1 MRILSFYQ
9 QGVYGLSEVALDFV
23 DHATGKPRQR
33 TVIAGSNGT
42 GKTTILEIIFS
53 LLKHTPHLYDA
64 VYTSKHTLAQDEK
77 AKITL
82 SDLPLP
88 SGNHPITL
96 ALDATGPHLTSNEEI
111 GNIRGNWLGAILQA
125 SSGKRDFPNCVYF
138 PSEGRELQSKG
149 KGQIID
155 QPRDYQWVYRFD
167 DSAKWEGSLES
178 FLVAMDYRDLMAQR
192 EGRAGDE
199 FSRFTKLINSF
210 LQDKQIRGVD
220 DKFRIKVEAANGQ
233 QFGLEALSSG
243 EKQIV
248 LLLGEIQR
256 RLRLGGLLLIDE
268 PEIHLH
274 PRWQRLLVRALT
286 DLCAEYDAQM
296 ILTTHSEEIA
306 SAVYEHELVLLDAVF
321 AREAVV

>member
-1 MRILSFYQ
+1 MRILSFRQ
-9 QGVYGLSEVALDFV
+9 QGVYGLPEIALDFV
-23 DHATGKPRQR
+23 DRATGKPRQR

-42 GKTTILEIIFS
+42 GKTTILEMIYS

-64 VYTSKHTLAQDEK
+64 VYTSRHTLAHDEE
-77 AKITL
+77 AEITL
-82 SDLPLP
+82 NNLPLP
-88 SGNHPITL
+88 SGEHFITL
-96 ALDATGPHLTSNEEI
+96 SLNANGPHLTSSEEI
-111 GNIRGNWLGAILQA
+111 GNTRGNWLSAIQQA
-125 SSGKRDFPNCVYF
+125 TAGKRDFPNCVYF
-138 PSEGRELQSKG
+138 PSEGRELRSKA

-155 QPRDYQWVYRFD
+155 EPRDYQWVYRFD
-167 DSAKWEGSLES
+167 DSTKWEGSLES

-192 EGRAGDE
+192 EGRTGNE
-199 FSRFTKLINSF
+199 FSHFTKLINSF
-210 LQDKQIRGVD
+210 LRDKQIDGVD
-220 DKFRIKVEAANGQ
+220 GKFRVRVEAANGQ

-248 LLLGEIQR
+248 LMLGEIQR
-256 RLRLGGLLLIDE
+256 RLRPGGLLLIDE

-286 DLCAEYDAQM
+286 ELCGEYDAQM

>member
-9 QGVYGLSEVALDFV
+9 QGVYGLPEIALDFV

-42 GKTTILEIIFS
+42 GKTTILEMICDFLDLMYREARARKPWQRTLEQGHANI
-53 LLKHTPHLYDA
+53 
-64 VYTSKHTLAQDEK
+64 TLA
-77 AKITL
+77 
-82 SDLPLP
+82 DLPLQRQP
-88 SGNHPITL
+88 LTL
-96 ALDATGPHLTSNEEI
+96 ALDKDGFTLPDVVEHLSA
-111 GNIRGNWLGAILQA
+111 IREAVAGE
-125 SSGKRDFPNCVYF
+125 RDYPNCVYF
-138 PSEGRELQSKG
+138 PSEGRELQSKA

-155 QPRDYQWVYRFD
+155 EPRDYQWVYRFN

-199 FSRFTKLINSF
+199 FSRFTKVINSF

-220 DKFRIKVEAANGQ
+220 DKFRIRVEAANGQ

-256 RLRLGGLLLIDE
+256 RLRPGGLLLIDE

-286 DLCAEYDAQM
+286 DLCVEYDAQM

-306 SAVYEHELVLLDAVF
+306 GAVYEHELALLDAIF
-321 AREAVV
+321 ARETAV

>member
-1 MRILSFYQ
+1 MRILSFHQ
-9 QGVYGLSEVALDFV
+9 QGIYGLPEIALDFV

-42 GKTTILEIIFS
+42 GKTTVLEMIYS
-53 LLKHTPHLYDA
+53 LLKLIPHLYDA
-64 VYTSKHTLAQDEK
+64 VYTSKHALAQN
-77 AKITL
+77 AKVEITL
-82 SDLPLP
+82 GNLPLP
-88 SGNHPITL
+88 SSEYPVTL
-96 ALDATGPHLTSNEEI
+96 SLTANGPHLAFSEV
-111 GNIRGNWLGAILQA
+111 RGNTGGNWIGAIREALA
-125 SSGKRDFPNCVYF
+125 GKRDFPNCVYF
-138 PSEGRELQSKG
+138 PSEGRELQSKT

-155 QPRDYQWVYRFD
+155 EPRDYQWVYRFD
-167 DSAKWEGSLES
+167 DSTKWEGSLES

-199 FSRFTKLINSF
+199 FSRFTKLINGF

-220 DKFRIKVEAANGQ
+220 DKFRIRVEAANGQ

-256 RLRLGGLLLIDE
+256 RLRPGGLLLIDE

-286 DLCAEYDAQM
+286 DLCVDYDAQM

-306 SAVYEHELVLLDAVF
+306 SAVYEHELVLLDAIFV
-321 AREAVV
+321 RETAV

>member
-1 MRILSFYQ
+1 MRILSFHQ
-9 QGVYGLSEVALDFV
+9 QGVYGLPEIMLDFV

-33 TVIAGSNGT
+33 TIIAGSNGT
-42 GKTTILEIIFS
+42 GKTTILEMIFN
-53 LLKHTPHLYDA
+53 LLKHTPHLHDA
-64 VYTSKHTLAQDEK
+64 AYTSKHSLARGEEV
-77 AKITL
+77 KITL

-88 SGNHPITL
+88 LGDHAITL
-96 ALDATGPHLTSNEEI
+96 SLNMHGPHLISSEEA
-111 GNIRGNWLGAILQA
+111 GNIRGNWISAIQQA
-125 SSGKRDFPNCVYF
+125 TSGKRDFPNCVYF

-155 QPRDYQWVYRFD
+155 EPRDYQWVYRFN
-167 DSAKWEGSLES
+167 DSNKWEGSLES

-199 FSRFTKLINSF
+199 FSRFTKLINNF
-210 LQDKQIRGVD
+210 LQDKKIRGVD
-220 DKFRIKVEAANGQ
+220 DKFRVRIEATNGQ

-256 RLRLGGLLLIDE
+256 RLRPGGLLLIDE

-286 DLCAEYDAQM
+286 DLCVDYDAQM
-296 ILTTHSEEIA
+296 ILTTHSKEIA
-306 SAVYEHELVLLDAVF
+306 GAVYEHELFLLDAIF
-321 AREAVV
+321 AQETGI